1 MEIVLLALAII
12 TLVFAHCLK
21 VYRQKQFIEIYERP
35 NDKSLLQALS
45 FGYIINFILPFRLGD
60 LFRAWY
66 AGRKMKNG
74 LSFSLST
81 VVVDRILDVFIVA
94 ILFLLFYIFGFKND
108 VIESSILF
116 YTVGGF
122 ALLLIIVIGLK
133 YSRFIKLFIK
143 KVAGIF
149 NSDIELKILKFSW
162 YIITSI
168 KDLILSLNR
177 MKLILSTM
185 FMWIMYL
192 LSYGLFAYSMKLMGN
207 EVSLVDVF
215 TSLFSR
221 NNLDSSTLNLFFLDV
236 DNYIIFIYLFVPLII
251 LLAVSFLPSIKISNE
266 KKEEK
271 HQYLELLP
279 HINSS
284 DKLIFLEGYFSA
296 KSREYFKNYIKLNR
310 DISII
315 QDYSAGSNATTML
328 CTDGTKTFFRKYSF
342 GKDSDKL
349 YEQILWLQ
357 QHKGDLPLTEV
368 MNIKR
373 GDGYCSY
380 DMPYIKEAIGCFN
393 YVHSVPIVNG
403 WNTIESALDSL
414 NDKLYKRNSRKADII
429 TIDKY
434 IESKVFNNIKKIENG
449 QYIKPL
455 LKYDYLII
463 NGKKYHNLEYFK
475 KYFTKEYLE
484 DVFKNDCYS
493 DIHGDLTIENIICIN
508 GKSKNNFYI
517 IDPNTGNLHDSPN
530 LDYAKLLQSLHG
542 GYEFLMNT
550 KSVEINKNNINYL
563 FTKSLIYDELYKKY
577 CDYLNKKFDK
587 EKVKSIF
594 FHEIIHWFRLMPYKI
609 EKNGQRSV
617 LFYAG
622 LIIVMND
629 VIKEF
634 DK

>member
-1 MEIVLLALAII
+1 MKIFMLILAII
-12 TLVFAHCLK
+12 TLVVAHILK
-21 VYRQKQFIEIYERP
+21 VYRQRQFIEIYEKP
-35 NDKSLLQALS
+35 DDKSLLQALS

-66 AGRKMKNG
+66 AGKKMKNG

-81 VVVDRILDVFIVA
+81 VVVDRILDVFMVA
-94 ILFLLFYIFGFKND
+94 ILFLLFYLFGFKNEI
-108 VIESSILF
+108 IESSILF
-116 YTVGGF
+116 YTIGGF
-122 ALLLIIVIGLK
+122 SLFIIMVIGFRYSK
-133 YSRFIKLFIK
+133 YIKICIK
-143 KVAGIF
+143 RIAGIF
-149 NSDIELKILKFSW
+149 NDNIELKILKFSW
-162 YIITSI
+162 YVITSF
-168 KDLILSLNR
+168 KDMILSLDKI
-177 MKLILSTM
+177 KLIVSTIL
-185 FMWIMYL
+185 MWIMYL
-192 LSYGLFAYSMKLMGN
+192 LSYGLFAYSMKLVGN
-207 EVSLVDVF
+207 DISLVDVF

-221 NNLDSSTLNLFFLDV
+221 NSLDVSTLNLSFLES
-236 DNYIIFIYLFVPLII
+236 DNLLMLIYLFVPLII
-251 LLAVSFLPSIKISNE
+251 LFVVSFLPSIKVSNN
-266 KKEEK
+266 KIEEK
-271 HQYLELLP
+271 HRYLELLP

-296 KSREYFKNYIKLNR
+296 KSRDYFKNYIKLNR

-328 CTDGTKTFFRKYSF
+328 CTDGNKTFFRKYSF

-357 QHKGDLPLTEV
+357 EHKNDLRLTEV
-368 MNIKR
+368 MNVKR
-373 GDGYCSY
+373 GEGYCSY

-393 YVHSVPIVNG
+393 YVHSVPVDIG
-403 WNTIESALDSL
+403 WNAIWSALESL
-414 NDKLYKRNSRKADII
+414 NDKLYKKNRRNADIS

-434 IESKVFNNIKKIENG
+434 IESKVFNNIRKIENG

-484 DVFKNDCYS
+484 DVFKNDYYS

-577 CDYLNKKFDK
+577 FDYLNNKFDR
-587 EKVKSIF
+587 EIVKSIF

-617 LFYAG
+617 LFYSG
-622 LIIVMND
+622 LIIVMNE